1 MEISNKKGEL
11 FFKGEFVLDNIEDV
25 KEQLILLSSKI
36 KTKEVKLNL
45 IDVVEIDSAGIQLI
59 LSFCKTLKKDGIA
72 YSITKVNDD
81 ISNILE
87 ISGLGRFMNLV

>member
-11 FFKGEFVLDNIEDV
+11 LFKGEFILDNIEEV

-59 LSFCKTLKKDGIA
+59 LSFCKTLKEDGIA
-72 YSITKVNDD
+72 YSITKINED
-81 ISNILE
+81 ILNILE